1 MSLDKSHYYF
11 YSIYVFHNIFS
22 IIGRETLDIPYF
34 AVSQDFRNRLSALMM
49 HNVFILVICDAGPAL
64 AHLAIVGGA
73 PSCPRCGV
81 GPSPACL
88 C

>member
-22 IIGRETLDIPYF
+22 IRSWNTIPYF
-34 AVSQDFRNRLSALMM
+34 PVLQYFRNRLSALMM

>member
-11 YSIYVFHNIFS
+11 YSIYVFTIFS
-22 IIGRETLDIPYF
+22 VFGRETLDIPYF

-73 PSCPRCGV
+73 PSCP
-81 GPSPACL
+81 PSPACL

>member
-22 IIGRETLDIPYF
+22 IIGRETIPYF
-34 AVSQDFRNRLSALMM
+34 PVSQDFRNRLSALMM

-64 AHLAIVGGA
+64 AHLTIVGGA
-73 PSCPRCGV
+73 PSYP
-81 GPSPACL
+81 PSPACL